1 MIYKI
6 NCSLPN
12 RYAYISIFFIISGSF
27 IILFNRVFPEII
39 GDYKQFTILFPIGL
53 CVIFIGLYY
62 FIRFDLY
69 RRRNR
74 NNIQHMNV
82 DNNTTYQSIESDV

>member
-1 MIYKI
+1 MIYRI

-12 RYAYISIFFIISGSF
+12 RYAYISIFFILSGSF
-27 IILFNRVFPEII
+27 IILFNRACPELIS
-39 GDYKQFTILFPIGL
+39 DYKQFTILFPVGL
-53 CVIFIGLYY
+53 GVIFIGLYY

-74 NNIQHMNV
+74 NNIQNMDI
-82 DNNTTYQSIESDV
+82 DNNTSYQSIENNV